1 MRLAVVFLLVFT
13 SLFSYAQTGREYPV
27 DSATFYQRKIA
38 QLQRKT
44 FDSLRN
50 TEEYK
55 ATRERVEYY
64 QRKSDGYGSFV
75 LFTDVAQ
82 ADFSKFN
89 TSITASG
96 FSPLSGSVYRL
107 GFGFSTKTRRTVV
120 DFFMLASG
128 LSKKSKKGQETITT
142 LFSSGVIL
150 DIGYDF
156 IKKQAINIYPYAGL
170 SMRTSDLTYS
180 APVQTNPT
188 FTNISNLVVNKRS
201 VEAYSSKLG
210 FQAGVGFDF
219 VIAKGKRDLGGTM
232 FFLKAGVNRPVGKEK
247 YKIEGIKYDPGIEY
261 GKWIITAGFKFF
273 GRN

>member
-1 MRLAVVFLLVFT
+1 MRFIIIFLLLFVG
-13 SLFSYAQTGREYPV
+13 LFSQAQEINKYPA

-38 QLQRKT
+38 QLQRKV

-75 LFTDVAQ
+75 LFVDMAQ

-96 FSPLSGSVYRL
+96 FTPLSGSAYRL
-107 GFGFSTKTRRTVV
+107 GFGFSTKARRTVV

-128 LSKKSKKGQETITT
+128 LGKESKKGQETIETN
-142 LFSSGVIL
+142 FSSGILL
-150 DIGYDF
+150 DIGYDL
-156 IKKQAINIYPYAGL
+156 IKNQFINIYPYAGL

-210 FQAGVGFDF
+210 FQAGIGFDF
-219 VIAKGKRDLGGTM
+219 VVAKGKRELGGTM
-232 FFLKAGVNRPVGKEK
+232 FFLKAGMNRPVGKEK

-273 GRN
+273 GRK